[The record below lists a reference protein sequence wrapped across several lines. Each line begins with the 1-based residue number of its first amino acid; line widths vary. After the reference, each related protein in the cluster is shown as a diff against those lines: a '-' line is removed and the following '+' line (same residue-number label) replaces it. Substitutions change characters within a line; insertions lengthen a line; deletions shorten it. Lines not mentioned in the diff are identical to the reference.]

1 MDVVASKL
9 LILVSQKAL
18 FLELMIEVM
27 DKVFLSIY
35 KLQTTIHLFFDTL

>member
-1 MDVVASKL
+1 MDVVVASKL

-35 KLQTTIHLFFDTL
+35 KLQTTIHFFKK